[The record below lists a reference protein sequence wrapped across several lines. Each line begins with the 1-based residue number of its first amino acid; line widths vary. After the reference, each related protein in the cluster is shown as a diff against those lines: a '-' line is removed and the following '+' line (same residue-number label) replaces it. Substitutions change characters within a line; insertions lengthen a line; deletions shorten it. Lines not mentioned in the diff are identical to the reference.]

1 MWKSLAVGSSNV
13 FPVINMDVGR
23 SPTGAPCR
31 HLAFSGS
38 GFLGYCSLRVKY
50 TSAACPGELAA
61 VPVRRRSEAF
71 RIPVGLSRMMDPKC
85 S

>member
-23 SPTGAPCR
+23 TPTGAAYR
-31 HLAFSGS
+31 HLAFSALAS
-38 GFLGYCSLRVKY
+38 GLRSLRVKY
-50 TSAACPGELAA
+50 TSTACPGELVAG
-61 VPVRRRSEAF
+61 PVRRRSEAF
-71 RIPVGLSRMMDPKC
+71 RIPMGLSRMMDPKC